1 MRVRNR
7 LRHDNCIRIVE
18 RLWRYPGKSRTELA
32 RDLRLDRSTV
42 GQLADSLVEA
52 GLLEQATDDSSGP
65 NGGRPPARLRIRPGY
80 GYALGLELTSPVCR
94 VVAID
99 LSGKVLIKNEF
110 ACARLG
116 SDLVAGIISEVSEAR
131 RGVNRDSPTTHG
143 LLTVG
148 VGVSGI
154 VSEREGRIDLSHA
167 LGITTPI
174 AVASAFHARLELPMV
189 LLNDAQT
196 SAIGESGLTG
206 TRDLLLALVE
216 FRSPADVGVGLGIVL
231 GGRLRRG
238 RAITHLLRPEGS
250 GGVAFLDSLA
260 HALALVANATGVSDV
275 VLAGDIDGDFDELR
289 GLILEHVQ
297 RSGPARPRAF
307 TEISVRKTESGVWSV
322 SSGASYAAVQRLLH
336 ARELPIDTVA
346 ASGPEMRV
354 REA

>member
-7 LRHDNCIRIVE
+7 LRHDNCVRIVE
-18 RLWRYPGKSRTELA
+18 RLWRYTGKSRTELA

-42 GQLADSLVEA
+42 SQLADSLVEA
-52 GLLEQATDDSSGP
+52 DVLEQATGESSGP

-110 ACARLG
+110 ACVRLEP
-116 SDLVAGIISEVSEAR
+116 DLVTGIINQVTEIQREVDR
-131 RGVNRDSPTTHG
+131 NSPTIHG

-148 VGVSGI
+148 VGVSGA
-154 VSEREGRIDLSHA
+154 VNDREGRIDLSNA
-167 LGITTPI
+167 LGITSPI
-174 AVASAFHARLELPMV
+174 TVASEFQKQLELPIV

-216 FRSPADVGVGLGIVL
+216 FRSPADVGIGLGIVL

-238 RAITHLLRPEGS
+238 RAITHLLRPQEP
-250 GGVAFLDSLA
+250 GGAAFLDSLA

-275 VLAGDIDGDFDELR
+275 VLAGDIDNDFDELQE
-289 GLILEHVQ
+289 LILEYVQ
-297 RSGPARPRAF
+297 RSGPARPRAS

-336 ARELPIDTVA
+336 ARELPINTDA
-346 ASGPEMRV
+346 APDPEMRV

>member
-7 LRHDNCIRIVE
+7 LRHDNCVRIVE
-18 RLWRYPGKSRTELA
+18 RLWRYTGKSRTELA
-32 RDLRLDRSTV
+32 HDLRLDRSTV
-42 GQLADSLVEA
+42 SQLADSLVEA
-52 GLLEQATDDSSGP
+52 DVLEQTTGESSGP

-99 LSGKVLIKNEF
+99 LSGKVLMKNEF

-116 SDLVAGIISEVSEAR
+116 PDIVTGIINQVIEIRREVD
-131 RGVNRDSPTTHG
+131 RDSSTIHG

-154 VSEREGRIDLSHA
+154 VNNREGRIDLSNA
-167 LGITTPI
+167 LGITSPI
-174 AVASAFHARLELPMV
+174 IVASEFQMQLGLPIV

-216 FRSPADVGVGLGIVL
+216 FRSPADVGIGLGIVL

-238 RAITHLLRPEGS
+238 RAITHLLRPQES
-250 GGVAFLDSLA
+250 GGAAFLDSLA

-275 VLAGDIDGDFDELR
+275 VLAGDIDSDFDELQE
-289 GLILEHVQ
+289 LILEHVQ

-336 ARELPIDTVA
+336 SRELPIDTVA
-346 ASGPEMRV
+346 ASGPEMRGS
-354 REA
+354 EA